1 MSKKKNT
8 LKDLDAFLKQ
18 EAKSFVQPNKVEPKS
33 VEEPLAEVK
42 TPQVSVSKEL
52 SNDDIVN
59 YLSKL
64 SGSDDFYN
72 IIKSSLEKSD
82 INSSESKMLLNTLVY
97 LKDKDHW
104 KENIKSYWS

>member
-1 MSKKKNT
+1 MAKKKNT

-18 EAKSFVQPNKVEPKS
+18 EAKSFVQPNKVESKS
-33 VEEPLAEVK
+33 VEETLKEIK
-42 TPQVSVSKEL
+42 THQVSVPSEL
-52 SNDDIVN
+52 NNDDIVN

-64 SGSDDFYN
+64 TGSDDFYN
-72 IIKSSLEKSD
+72 IIKSSLEKSESH
-82 INSSESKMLLNTLVY
+82 SSESKMLLNTLLY